1 MKYSKK
7 IDDILIEGKKCKEKY
22 GNIGPTGPKGDS
34 ENIKIRKTETTE
46 PGTEAVVIDTLIDKT
61 HILDFKIPK
70 GSIGPTGP
78 TGPLPRSVFGYKFSD
93 AGNIVNLEDDTFK
106 EVELNRTG
114 EVMGIINTGNAF
126 TINEDGIYKIEYFFS
141 ASSSVQ
147 TALFTEIWLN
157 GEFVEGSEVSKDV
170 IVNNDT
176 DFHSMTVTR
185 AKKGDI
191 INLVVKTRKASELTT
206 APDTNAFLYI
216 SKLA

>member
-22 GNIGPTGPKGDS
+22 GNIGPTGPVGES
-34 ENIKIRKTETTE
+34 ESIKVRKTETTE
-46 PGTEAVVIDTLIDKT
+46 PDTEAVVIDTLIDKT

-93 AGNIVNLEDDTFK
+93 AGNIMNLEDDTFK

-114 EVMGIINTGNAF
+114 EVIGIINTGNAF

-176 DFHSMTVTR
+176 DFHSMAVTR